1 MSGWEECGVFFF
13 NAEVV
18 ISVADGLNIKLESYV
33 SFAVNNK
40 YNTTYMLNSD
50 EVWADERDVV
60 N

>member
-1 MSGWEECGVFFF
+1 MSGWEEFGVFFF
-13 NAEVV
+13 IAEVI
-18 ISVADGLNIKLESYV
+18 ISVIDGLDIKLESYV
-33 SFAVNNK
+33 SFAVNNE